1 MVQSSIYRGTTE
13 SRRCSNR
20 AVPADPF
27 FLYFMVKVF
36 TPGLRSSWGIHT
48 PQAPRS
54 ASARPCLPNDTIL
67 SNPRAALD
75 APDLAALAYALS
87 PEALVL
93 KRALKDT
100 RATVPVKLTVTEGP
114 TVSRSTHSLT
124 VPVKV
129 CAEEMCPYPDRLP
142 TNESSLPC
150 THPAMM

>member
-1 MVQSSIYRGTTE
+1 
-13 SRRCSNR
+13 
-20 AVPADPF
+20 
-27 FLYFMVKVF
+27 
-36 TPGLRSSWGIHT
+36 IHT
-48 PQAPRS
+48 PQVTGS
-54 ASARPCLPNDTIL
+54 SSARPWLSNEIIL
-67 SNPRAALD
+67 SNPGETLD
-75 APDLAALAYALS
+75 APDMATLAYALS
-87 PEALVL
+87 PEALVR